1 MRLTFVETHRFR
13 VSAKDVLSDDDL
25 RDLGDLLLARP
36 AAGDLIPRTG
46 GARKIRVPLGGRGK
60 SGGAHLLPP
69 RLPQERG
76 GQSERGGQA
85 TDAGDVGPHQAGGV
99 TMARGRR
106 RGTAGAQEYEAMLLA
121 STRERTARDTEIT
134 PPPAY
139 TAKRVA
145 QLRKRLKLSQPVFAA
160 ALNVSASTV
169 RAWERGARVPDGPS
183 LRLLEV
189 ADRHPDDV
197 LEHVHT

>member
-1 MRLTFVETHRFR
+1 
-13 VSAKDVLSDDDL
+13 
-25 RDLGDLLLARP
+25 
-36 AAGDLIPRTG
+36 
-46 GARKIRVPLGGRGK
+46 
-60 SGGAHLLPP
+60 
-69 RLPQERG
+69 
-76 GQSERGGQA
+76 
-85 TDAGDVGPHQAGGV
+85 
-99 TMARGRR
+99 MARGRR

-121 STRERTARDTEIT
+121 STREAVEIAGGRRAAARIETRERTARDAEIT

-189 ADRHPDDV
+189 ADRHPNDV
-197 LEHVHT
+197 LEYVHA